1 MGHLFVVGGSIA
13 HIGAETLA
21 GSDKHLTGGIGDGER
36 FDVVRQQLAVGC
48 REVMNLLHI
57 VGADQID
64 TVVAGTKPFSVCLI
78 HCHAGNIHTAQQIVG
93 IIGTVVSRHFH
104 LGKRWLR
111 VIQDMRS
118 DVERSLV
125 GSYPQIVLQVF
136 LDASDIIEIDF
147 RTILIGEGL
156 AEHLHL
162 IGFRLIADDGW
173 SFMVVIHE
181 PEPALPV
188 LHQTRHRRKTV
199 AVRIQCLLVVGYQL
213 VVFHLDD
220 GAVGSLAVENPQ
232 LSAFIR

>member
-1 MGHLFVVGGSIA
+1 
-13 HIGAETLA
+13 
-21 GSDKHLTGGIGDGER
+21 
-36 FDVVRQQLAVGC
+36 
-48 REVMNLLHI
+48 
-57 VGADQID
+57 
-64 TVVAGTKPFSVCLI
+64 
-78 HCHAGNIHTAQQIVG
+78 
-93 IIGTVVSRHFH
+93 
-104 LGKRWLR
+104 
-111 VIQDMRS
+111 MRS

-125 GSYPQIVLQVF
+125 GSYPQIMIQVF

-147 RTILIGEGL
+147 RTILVGEGL

-173 SFMVVIHE
+173 SFMIVIHE

-220 GAVGSLAVENPQ
+220 GAVGSLAVENP
-232 LSAFIR
+232 